1 MKKRYNEIMDR
12 IEVADEMR
20 ERILHNLRE
29 ADLTKPARKKAVQF
43 SSIFSAR
50 QRIAIISEATV
61 MIK

>member
-43 SSIFSAR
+43 SSI
-50 QRIAIISEATV
+50 
-61 MIK
+61 KK